1 VDSAT
6 RLIAIYFSHFCA
18 LVIVLTL
25 LGAIRL
31 VRSVRPLY
39 GPARLS
45 QILALS
51 WLVLLVVATYMVP
64 PVGIWAIGFVVPLF
78 ADSHF
83 HAWMSEQLGAEALVR
98 NTVEILRKVG
108 PTKYVTMASVPHLLF
123 ASIGVALVV
132 VGGGRNTWER
142 ALGIGVLMSA
152 PMAVANHAMTARR
165 LMRPG
170 AAR

>member
-98 NTVEILRKVG
+98 TRWRFCVRWA
-108 PTKYVTMASVPHLLF
+108 PRSTSPWRASRTFSL
-123 ASIGVALVV
+123 
-132 VGGGRNTWER
+132 R
-142 ALGIGVLMSA
+142 ALASHWWWWAEGATRGNEHSVLA
-152 PMAVANHAMTARR
+152 C
-165 LMRPG
+165 
-170 AAR
+170 